1 MSGCATSPPQP
12 DPVQVKLT
20 DLDTRLSRI
29 ERVVDNRSLLDL
41 SNQIEQARADLRAVH
56 DRIDQMNHEIEQSR
70 KQNRDLYAD
79 LDARVKKLEAAAAA
93 PVPAPAAAAAGG
105 SAGADGSDAAA
116 GAAAATP
123 GAAGGDQASYLA
135 ALDLLKNG
143 KFDEA
148 TAAFKQFLAAYPQ
161 SDLADN
167 AQYWLG
173 EAYYVNRDFK
183 AALKSFQAVVD
194 VYGQSRKLPDAML
207 KIGYCDDELHR
218 PQEARRI
225 LGEVVAKFPGTS
237 AATLAAERLKQLRSE
252 AH

>member
-1 MSGCATSPPQP
+1 MSGCASSPPQP
-12 DPVQVKLT
+12 DPVQLKLT

-41 SNQIEQARADLRAVH
+41 SNQIEQARADLRSVH

-70 KQNRDLYAD
+70 RQNRDLYAD
-79 LDARVKKLEAAAAA
+79 LDARVKKLEAAASTPAG
-93 PVPAPAAAAAGG
+93 APAAAGTSEGAA
-105 SAGADGSDAAA
+105 GSDAAA
-116 GAAAATP
+116 GATTDAAA
-123 GAAGGDQASYLA
+123 ADQASYLA

-148 TAAFKQFLAAYPQ
+148 TAAFKRFLADHPQ

-183 AALKSFQAVVD
+183 AALQAFQAVVD
-194 VYGQSRKLPDAML
+194 NYGQSRKLPDAML
-207 KIGYCDDELHR
+207 KIGYCDDELHH
-218 PQEARRI
+218 PELARRI
-225 LGEVVAKFPGTS
+225 LGEVVAKFPGTTS
-237 AATLAAERLKQLRSE
+237 ATLAAERLKKMRSE